1 MMKNVE
7 VLEVLAVIKNGDM
20 CFQKGEGELMEY
32 KHIYISYPYTAETNT
47 EILGNVYKV
56 ANIANELMK
65 RGYVPLFTHMSY
77 FTDEIAKAHG
87 INFSYDDWLDYC
99 LEIESRADAIL
110 YLGDSKGCRRELKY
124 ALENDIKVFLSIDDL
139 EDANSIDVVT
149 DNPAYIPFQYTYTS
163 VSNEP
168 YCSVITTNID
178 INTSKS

>member
-47 EILGNVYKV
+47 EILRNACKV

-124 ALENDIKVFLSIDDL
+124 ALENDIKIFLSIDDL

-149 DNPAYIPFQYTYTS
+149 DNSAYIPFQYTYTS

-168 YCSVITTNID
+168 YCSVITPNID